1 MGGILSN
8 HKEEELKV
16 CLDHG
21 SADFPGPA
29 GSLRLRAAVSG
40 CSRQVAQCLGAH
52 APKRARSAGWLDAVG
67 PAGSLPLAPFTRPE
81 QVRFLAQAA
90 GTGTSGD
97 VEAEAAALGLQGVP
111 RPPPPQPP
119 QVRPPA
125 ARSAAAKPRRGGS
138 ERSALEAN
146 SSAVRRAG
154 HAQCGPAP
162 RPSANSEARAP
173 GPWGRGRRRC
183 SAPPDSGKL
192 RGIPGARS
200 GETAISPI
208 KSSPIPPSLPERW
221 KLRPPE
227 CPRCR
232 RPLPASPGPTALTW
246 GQVGP
251 AGIAGDPLAT
261 ILSGCHSLRSTG
273 ALALQVP
280 GRFPVIGPCTE
291 PPGASPDPSLPK
303 SSCLLSS
310 PSACFI
316 FLSVVSV
323 NPRKLFEKCWNA
335 VHPTI
340 GAYFSSILA
349 EKLKLN
355 TFQDTGKK
363 KPQVNAKDN
372 YWLVTAR
379 SQSAIHSWFSDLAGN
394 KPLAILAKKVPILS
408 KKEDVFAY
416 LAKYSVPMVRATWL
430 IKMTCAYYSA
440 ISEAKIKKRQPTDPN
455 LEWTQISTRYLREQ
469 LAKIS
474 DFYHMAS
481 STSDGPIP
489 VPPDVE
495 QAMKQWEYNEKLAFH
510 MFQEGMLEKHEYLTW
525 ILDVLEKIR
534 PMDDDLLKLLLPL
547 MLQYSDEFVQS
558 AYLSRR
564 LAYFCARRLSLLLS
578 DSPNLLA
585 AHSPHMMIG
594 PNNSSIGAPSPGP
607 PGPGMSPMQLAFSD
621 FLSCAQHG
629 PLVYGLSCMLQTVT
643 LCCPSALVWNYS
655 TNENKSANPGSPLD
669 LLQMAPSSLPM
680 PGGNTAF
687 NQQVRARIYEVEQQ
701 IKQRGR
707 AVEVRWSF
715 DKCQESTAEAQ
726 SKTPLIKYGEKALKL
741 KVAPND
747 EAVVML
753 LCEWA
758 VSCKRSGKHRAMAV
772 AKLLEKRQAEI
783 EAERCGESEVLDEKE
798 SISSASLAGSGL
810 PIFQNVL
817 LRFLDTQA
825 PSLSDPNSECEKV
838 EFVNLVL
845 LFCEFIRHDVF
856 SHDAYMC
863 TLISRGDLS
872 VTASTGPRSPA
883 GENADEHYSKDHN
896 IKMEV

>member
-1 MGGILSN
+1 MAAFGLLSYEQRPLKRPRLGPPDVYPQDPKQ
-8 HKEEELKV
+8 KEDELTAVNVKQGFNNQPAFTG
-16 CLDHG
+16 DEHG
-21 SADFPGPA
+21 SA
-29 GSLRLRAAVSG
+29 RNIVI
-40 CSRQVAQCLGAH
+40 
-52 APKRARSAGWLDAVG
+52 
-67 PAGSLPLAPFTRPE
+67 
-81 QVRFLAQAA
+81 
-90 GTGTSGD
+90 
-97 VEAEAAALGLQGVP
+97 
-111 RPPPPQPP
+111 
-119 QVRPPA
+119 
-125 ARSAAAKPRRGGS
+125 
-138 ERSALEAN
+138 N
-146 SSAVRRAG
+146 
-154 HAQCGPAP
+154 
-162 RPSANSEARAP
+162 PS
-173 GPWGRGRRRC
+173 
-183 SAPPDSGKL
+183 
-192 RGIPGARS
+192 
-200 GETAISPI
+200 
-208 KSSPIPPSLPERW
+208 
-221 KLRPPE
+221 
-227 CPRCR
+227 
-232 RPLPASPGPTALTW
+232 
-246 GQVGP
+246 
-251 AGIAGDPLAT
+251 
-261 ILSGCHSLRSTG
+261 
-273 ALALQVP
+273 
-280 GRFPVIGPCTE
+280 
-291 PPGASPDPSLPK
+291 
-303 SSCLLSS
+303 
-310 PSACFI
+310 
-316 FLSVVSV
+316 
-323 NPRKLFEKCWNA
+323 
-335 VHPTI
+335 
-340 GAYFSSILA
+340 
-349 EKLKLN
+349 
-355 TFQDTGKK
+355 
-363 KPQVNAKDN
+363 
-372 YWLVTAR
+372 
-379 SQSAIHSWFSDLAGN
+379 
-394 KPLAILAKKVPILS
+394 KVPILS

-481 STSDGPIP
+481 SAGDGPVP
-489 VPPDVE
+489 VPPEVE

-534 PMDDDLLKLLLPL
+534 PVDDDLLKLLLPL

-607 PGPGMSPMQLAFSD
+607 PGPGMSPVQLAFSD

-629 PLVYGLSCMLQTVT
+629 PLVYGLSCML
-643 LCCPSALVWNYS
+643 
-655 TNENKSANPGSPLD
+655 
-669 LLQMAPSSLPM
+669 
-680 PGGNTAF
+680 
-687 NQQVRARIYEVEQQ
+687 QVRARIYEVEQQ

-715 DKCQESTAEAQ
+715 DKCQESTAGVTISRVLHTLEVLDRHCFDRTDSSNSMETLYHKIFWANQ
-726 SKTPLIKYGEKALKL
+726 NKDNQEVRARIYEVEQQIKQRGRAVEVRWSFDKCQESTAGVTISRVLHTLEVLDRHCFDRTDSSNSMETLYHKIFWANQNKDNQE
-741 KVAPND
+741 VAPND
-747 EAVVML
+747 EAVVTL

-798 SISSASLAGSGL
+798 SISSASLAGSSL
-810 PIFQNVL
+810 PVFQNVL

-825 PSLSDPNSECEKV
+825 PSLFLFIQVIPYIHRECEKV

-872 VTASTGPRSPA
+872 VTASTRPRSPA
-883 GENADEHYSKDHN
+883 GENADEHYSKDHDV
-896 IKMEV
+896 KMEEQSIMAHMGIDSGTTNIFDEVDKSDFKTEFGSEFPVGSTFDSYCHLTHLLPPPVVTIPLFLASCVLLEGVVGKVMTHFCIGKHAMTFLKTQ

>member
-1 MGGILSN
+1 MAAFGLLSYEQRPLKRPRLGPPDVYPQDPKQ
-8 HKEEELKV
+8 KEDELTAVNVKQGFSNQPAFTG
-16 CLDHG
+16 DEHG
-21 SADFPGPA
+21 SARN
-29 GSLRLRAAVSG
+29 LVI
-40 CSRQVAQCLGAH
+40 
-52 APKRARSAGWLDAVG
+52 
-67 PAGSLPLAPFTRPE
+67 
-81 QVRFLAQAA
+81 
-90 GTGTSGD
+90 
-97 VEAEAAALGLQGVP
+97 
-111 RPPPPQPP
+111 
-119 QVRPPA
+119 
-125 ARSAAAKPRRGGS
+125 
-138 ERSALEAN
+138 N
-146 SSAVRRAG
+146 
-154 HAQCGPAP
+154 
-162 RPSANSEARAP
+162 PS
-173 GPWGRGRRRC
+173 
-183 SAPPDSGKL
+183 K
-192 RGIPGARS
+192 
-200 GETAISPI
+200 
-208 KSSPIPPSLPERW
+208 
-221 KLRPPE
+221 
-227 CPRCR
+227 
-232 RPLPASPGPTALTW
+232 
-246 GQVGP
+246 
-251 AGIAGDPLAT
+251 
-261 ILSGCHSLRSTG
+261 
-273 ALALQVP
+273 
-280 GRFPVIGPCTE
+280 
-291 PPGASPDPSLPK
+291 
-303 SSCLLSS
+303 
-310 PSACFI
+310 
-316 FLSVVSV
+316 
-323 NPRKLFEKCWNA
+323 
-335 VHPTI
+335 I

-440 ISEAKIKKRQPTDPN
+440 ISEAKIKKRQATDPN

-481 STSDGPIP
+481 NASDGPVP
-489 VPPDVE
+489 VPPEVE
-495 QAMKQWEYNEKLAFH
+495 QAMRQWEYNEKLAFH

-525 ILDVLEKIR
+525 ILDVLEKVR

-547 MLQYSDEFVQS
+547 TLQYSDEFVQS

-578 DSPNLLA
+578 DSPSLLA
-585 AHSPHMMIG
+585 AHSPHMLIG
-594 PNNSSIGAPSPGP
+594 PNSSSIGAPSPGP
-607 PGPGMSPMQLAFSD
+607 PGPGMSPVQLAFSD

-655 TNENKSANPGSPLD
+655 TNERKSVNPGSPLD
-669 LLQMAPSSLPM
+669 LLQVAPSSLPM

-715 DKCQESTAEAQ
+715 DKCQESTAGVTISRVLHTLEVLDRHCFDRTDSSNSMETLYHKIFWANQNKDTQEAHCRLLLRRFRNCRVSGSEGDFPRTQTLCGQQQVGSQWLATSSCRTGLAAWKSRNRQREVTCGSSVCHTPQDMGRQ
-726 SKTPLIKYGEKALKL
+726 SIRLVGRNPGPSAERGQCSVPLGEELPARAQ
-741 KVAPND
+741 VAPND
-747 EAVVML
+747 EAVVTL

-798 SISSASLAGSGL
+798 SISSASLAGSSL
-810 PIFQNVL
+810 PVFQNVL

-863 TLISRGDLS
+863 TLISRGDLA
-872 VTASTGPRSPA
+872 VTASAGLRSPA
-883 GENADEHYSKDHN
+883 GENVDEHYSKDHEAKLEEQSIMAN
-896 IKMEV
+896 MGIDPGAAHLFDEVDKSDFKADFGSEFPWRIRKGGPRGARLDVTVVTHTALRTLKPHCAAARGRDRSASSIAVRCLACPLKVCRRPLE

>member
-1 MGGILSN
+1 MAAFGLLSYEQRPLKRPRLGPPDVYPQDPKQ
-8 HKEEELKV
+8 KEDELTAVNVKQGFNNQPAFTG
-16 CLDHG
+16 DEHG
-21 SADFPGPA
+21 SA
-29 GSLRLRAAVSG
+29 RNIVI
-40 CSRQVAQCLGAH
+40 
-52 APKRARSAGWLDAVG
+52 
-67 PAGSLPLAPFTRPE
+67 
-81 QVRFLAQAA
+81 
-90 GTGTSGD
+90 
-97 VEAEAAALGLQGVP
+97 
-111 RPPPPQPP
+111 
-119 QVRPPA
+119 
-125 ARSAAAKPRRGGS
+125 
-138 ERSALEAN
+138 N
-146 SSAVRRAG
+146 
-154 HAQCGPAP
+154 
-162 RPSANSEARAP
+162 PS
-173 GPWGRGRRRC
+173 
-183 SAPPDSGKL
+183 K
-192 RGIPGARS
+192 
-200 GETAISPI
+200 
-208 KSSPIPPSLPERW
+208 
-221 KLRPPE
+221 
-227 CPRCR
+227 
-232 RPLPASPGPTALTW
+232 
-246 GQVGP
+246 
-251 AGIAGDPLAT
+251 
-261 ILSGCHSLRSTG
+261 
-273 ALALQVP
+273 
-280 GRFPVIGPCTE
+280 
-291 PPGASPDPSLPK
+291 
-303 SSCLLSS
+303 
-310 PSACFI
+310 
-316 FLSVVSV
+316 
-323 NPRKLFEKCWNA
+323 
-335 VHPTI
+335 I

-394 KPLAILAKKVPILS
+394 KPLAILAKKELPLAKSGVPQVPILS

-440 ISEAKIKKRQPTDPN
+440 ISEAKIKKRQAPDPN

-469 LAKIS
+469 LVKIS

-481 STSDGPIP
+481 STGDGPVP
-489 VPPDVE
+489 VPPEVE

-510 MFQEGMLEKHEYLTW
+510 MFQEGMLEKHEYLSW

-534 PMDDDLLKLLLPL
+534 PVDDSLLKLLLPL

-585 AHSPHMMIG
+585 AHSPHMIIG
-594 PNNSSIGAPSPGP
+594 ANNTSIGTPSPGT
-607 PGPGMSPMQLAFSD
+607 PGPGMSPVQLAFSD

-655 TNENKSANPGSPLD
+655 TNENKIANPGSPLD
-669 LLQMAPSSLPM
+669 LLQVAPSSLPM

-715 DKCQESTAEAQ
+715 DKCQESTAGVTISRVLHTLEVLDRHCFDRTDSSNSMETLYHKIFWANQ
-726 SKTPLIKYGEKALKL
+726 NKDNQE
-741 KVAPND
+741 VAPND
-747 EAVVML
+747 EAVVTL

-772 AKLLEKRQAEI
+772 AKLLEKRQAEV

-798 SISSASLAGSGL
+798 SISSASLAGSSL
-810 PIFQNVL
+810 PVFQNVL

-872 VTASTGPRSPA
+872 VTASTGLRSPA
-883 GENADEHYSKDHN
+883 GENSDEHYSKDHEM
-896 IKMEV
+896 KMEIFSPMPGESCENINPSLSRRMSGNGEKLGKREKPRELIFPSNYDLLRHLQYATHFPIPLVSHFLRPSVIGCQVITCTPLRTHK

>member
-1 MGGILSN
+1 
-8 HKEEELKV
+8 EQDELTAVNVKQGFNNQPAFTG
-16 CLDHG
+16 DEHG
-21 SADFPGPA
+21 SA
-29 GSLRLRAAVSG
+29 RNIVI
-40 CSRQVAQCLGAH
+40 
-52 APKRARSAGWLDAVG
+52 
-67 PAGSLPLAPFTRPE
+67 
-81 QVRFLAQAA
+81 
-90 GTGTSGD
+90 
-97 VEAEAAALGLQGVP
+97 
-111 RPPPPQPP
+111 
-119 QVRPPA
+119 
-125 ARSAAAKPRRGGS
+125 
-138 ERSALEAN
+138 N
-146 SSAVRRAG
+146 
-154 HAQCGPAP
+154 
-162 RPSANSEARAP
+162 PS
-173 GPWGRGRRRC
+173 
-183 SAPPDSGKL
+183 K
-192 RGIPGARS
+192 
-200 GETAISPI
+200 
-208 KSSPIPPSLPERW
+208 
-221 KLRPPE
+221 
-227 CPRCR
+227 
-232 RPLPASPGPTALTW
+232 
-246 GQVGP
+246 
-251 AGIAGDPLAT
+251 
-261 ILSGCHSLRSTG
+261 
-273 ALALQVP
+273 
-280 GRFPVIGPCTE
+280 
-291 PPGASPDPSLPK
+291 
-303 SSCLLSS
+303 
-310 PSACFI
+310 
-316 FLSVVSV
+316 
-323 NPRKLFEKCWNA
+323 
-335 VHPTI
+335 I

-440 ISEAKIKKRQPTDPN
+440 ISEAKIKKRQAPDPN

-469 LAKIS
+469 LVKIS

-481 STSDGPIP
+481 STGDGPVP
-489 VPPDVE
+489 VPPEVE

-534 PMDDDLLKLLLPL
+534 PVDDNLLKLLLPL

-585 AHSPHMMIG
+585 AHSPHMIIG
-594 PNNSSIGAPSPGP
+594 ANNTSIGTPSPGT

-629 PLVYGLSCMLQTVT
+629 PLVYGLSCML
-643 LCCPSALVWNYS
+643 
-655 TNENKSANPGSPLD
+655 
-669 LLQMAPSSLPM
+669 
-680 PGGNTAF
+680 
-687 NQQVRARIYEVEQQ
+687 QVRARIYEVEQQ

-715 DKCQESTAEAQ
+715 DKCQESTA
-726 SKTPLIKYGEKALKL
+726 GEQMSQYDSQLTEGRCGVLVPKDGNFPSLYWMKGFRNTKL
-741 KVAPND
+741 FTCRCELSEVAPND
-747 EAVVML
+747 EAVVTL

-783 EAERCGESEVLDEKE
+783 EAERCGDSEVLDEKE
-798 SISSASLAGSGL
+798 SISSASLAGSSL
-810 PIFQNVL
+810 PVFQNVL

-872 VTASTGPRSPA
+872 VSASAGLRSPV
-883 GENADEHYSKDHN
+883 GENADEHYSKDHDM
-896 IKMEV
+896 KMEVYPWG

>member
-1 MGGILSN
+1 MAAFGLLSYEQRPLKRPRLGPPDVYPQDPKQ
-8 HKEEELKV
+8 KEDELTAVNVKQGFSNQPAFTG
-16 CLDHG
+16 DEHG
-21 SADFPGPA
+21 SA
-29 GSLRLRAAVSG
+29 RNIVI
-40 CSRQVAQCLGAH
+40 
-52 APKRARSAGWLDAVG
+52 
-67 PAGSLPLAPFTRPE
+67 
-81 QVRFLAQAA
+81 
-90 GTGTSGD
+90 
-97 VEAEAAALGLQGVP
+97 
-111 RPPPPQPP
+111 
-119 QVRPPA
+119 
-125 ARSAAAKPRRGGS
+125 
-138 ERSALEAN
+138 N
-146 SSAVRRAG
+146 
-154 HAQCGPAP
+154 
-162 RPSANSEARAP
+162 PS
-173 GPWGRGRRRC
+173 
-183 SAPPDSGKL
+183 K
-192 RGIPGARS
+192 
-200 GETAISPI
+200 
-208 KSSPIPPSLPERW
+208 
-221 KLRPPE
+221 
-227 CPRCR
+227 
-232 RPLPASPGPTALTW
+232 
-246 GQVGP
+246 
-251 AGIAGDPLAT
+251 
-261 ILSGCHSLRSTG
+261 
-273 ALALQVP
+273 
-280 GRFPVIGPCTE
+280 
-291 PPGASPDPSLPK
+291 
-303 SSCLLSS
+303 
-310 PSACFI
+310 
-316 FLSVVSV
+316 
-323 NPRKLFEKCWNA
+323 
-335 VHPTI
+335 I

-372 YWLVTAR
+372 YWLVT
-379 SQSAIHSWFSDLAGN
+379 SQSKSAIHSWFSDLAGN

-408 KKEDVFAY
+408 KKEDVFAC
-416 LAKYSVPMVRATWL
+416 LAKYSVPMVRAMWL
-430 IKMTCAYYSA
+430 IKMTCAYYSVV
-440 ISEAKIKKRQPTDPN
+440 SEAKIKKRQAPDPN

-481 STSDGPIP
+481 SMGDGPVP

-495 QAMKQWEYNEKLAFH
+495 QTLKQWEYNAKLAFH

-564 LAYFCARRLSLLLS
+564 LAYFCARRLALLLN
-578 DSPNLLA
+578 DSTGLLA

-594 PNNSSIGAPSPGP
+594 PNNASIRAPSPGP
-607 PGPGMSPMQLAFSD
+607 AGPGVSPVQLAFSD

-655 TNENKSANPGSPLD
+655 TSDSKSANPGSPLD
-669 LLQMAPSSLPM
+669 LLQVAPSSLPM

-715 DKCQESTAEAQ
+715 DKCQESTAGVTISRVLHTLEVLDRHCFDRTDSSNSLETLYHKIFWAHQ
-726 SKTPLIKYGEKALKL
+726 NKDNQE
-741 KVAPND
+741 VAPND
-747 EAVVML
+747 EAVVTL

-798 SISSASLAGSGL
+798 SISSASFAGSSL
-810 PIFQNVL
+810 PVFQNVL

-872 VTASTGPRSPA
+872 VTSSTRPRSPL
-883 GENADEHYSKDHN
+883 GENADEHYPKDHDV
-896 IKMEV
+896 KMEIFSPMPGESCEIINPSLSRRMSVNGEKLLKREKPRELIFPSNYDLLRHLQYATHFPIPLIPPVEKQGVPAPHETPSPMFQS

>member
-1 MGGILSN
+1 MSTRRTPSRRSFALGFQTINLEMQEHLKMSSDTNVQFIFCAHPDSSDLCAGRKLDYPRAQFPLVGSSESPP
-8 HKEEELKV
+8 KLGLAKDELTAVNVKQGFNNQPAFTG
-16 CLDHG
+16 DEHG
-21 SADFPGPA
+21 SA
-29 GSLRLRAAVSG
+29 RNIVI
-40 CSRQVAQCLGAH
+40 
-52 APKRARSAGWLDAVG
+52 
-67 PAGSLPLAPFTRPE
+67 
-81 QVRFLAQAA
+81 
-90 GTGTSGD
+90 
-97 VEAEAAALGLQGVP
+97 
-111 RPPPPQPP
+111 
-119 QVRPPA
+119 
-125 ARSAAAKPRRGGS
+125 
-138 ERSALEAN
+138 N
-146 SSAVRRAG
+146 
-154 HAQCGPAP
+154 
-162 RPSANSEARAP
+162 PS
-173 GPWGRGRRRC
+173 
-183 SAPPDSGKL
+183 K
-192 RGIPGARS
+192 
-200 GETAISPI
+200 
-208 KSSPIPPSLPERW
+208 
-221 KLRPPE
+221 
-227 CPRCR
+227 
-232 RPLPASPGPTALTW
+232 
-246 GQVGP
+246 
-251 AGIAGDPLAT
+251 
-261 ILSGCHSLRSTG
+261 
-273 ALALQVP
+273 
-280 GRFPVIGPCTE
+280 
-291 PPGASPDPSLPK
+291 
-303 SSCLLSS
+303 
-310 PSACFI
+310 
-316 FLSVVSV
+316 
-323 NPRKLFEKCWNA
+323 
-335 VHPTI
+335 I

-440 ISEAKIKKRQPTDPN
+440 ISEAKIKKRPATDPN

-474 DFYHMAS
+474 DFYHLAS
-481 STSDGPIP
+481 SAGDGPVP

-495 QAMKQWEYNEKLAFH
+495 QAMRQWEYNEKLAFH

-564 LAYFCARRLSLLLS
+564 LAYFCARRLALLLS
-578 DSPNLLA
+578 DSPSLLA
-585 AHSPHMMIG
+585 AHSPHVIIG
-594 PNNSSIGAPSPGP
+594 PNSSSIGAPSPGP
-607 PGPGMSPMQLAFSD
+607 SGPGMSPVQLAFSD

-655 TNENKSANPGSPLD
+655 TNDSKSANPGSPLD
-669 LLQMAPSSLPM
+669 LLQVAPSSLPM

-715 DKCQESTAEAQ
+715 DKCQESTAGVTISRVLHTLEVLDRHCFDRTDSSNSMETLYHKIFWANQ
-726 SKTPLIKYGEKALKL
+726 NKDNQE
-741 KVAPND
+741 VAPND
-747 EAVVML
+747 EAVVTL

-798 SISSASLAGSGL
+798 SISSASLAGSSL
-810 PIFQNVL
+810 PVFQNVL

-872 VTASTGPRSPA
+872 VTASTRPRSPA
-883 GENADEHYSKDHN
+883 GENTDEHYPKDHDM
-896 IKMEV
+896 KMEEQTIMAHMGIDSGTTNIFDEVDKNDFKTDFVSEFPIFSPMPGESCESANPSLGRRMSVNGEKLLKREKPRELIFPSNYDLLRHLQYATHFPIPLKSLKCGADMSISRLFDWC